1 MRRLTD
7 GVHWRGIGG
16 PDNFTNVER
25 SVFATN
31 VRNEY
36 DKCAGASAFEK
47 IKGAAATRRGEG
59 ASGWHLYNV
68 TLPSIVDGH
77 PEEPLIPTDAAGS
90 STAPPPVED
99 DEDEDDSD

>member
-1 MRRLTD
+1 MTD

-36 DKCAGASAFEK
+36 DKRAGASEFDK
-47 IKGAAATRRGEG
+47 IKGAKATRRGEG
-59 ASGWHLYNV
+59 ASGWHLYNM
-68 TLPSIVDGH
+68 TLPSFVDK
-77 PEEPLIPTDAAGS
+77 PVDS
-90 STAPPPVED
+90 SI
-99 DEDEDDSD
+99 DS

>member
-1 MRRLTD
+1 MRLLTD

-16 PDNFTNVER
+16 PDDFTNVER
-25 SVFATN
+25 SVFASN
-31 VRNEY
+31 VRDEY
-36 DKCAGASAFEK
+36 DKCGAFTFEK
-47 IKGAAATRRGEG
+47 IKGGAATRRGEG

-68 TLPSIVDGH
+68 TLPSIVDGP
-77 PEEPLIPTDAAGS
+77 PEEPLTLTDAAES